1 MTKEELLQKL
11 RRPSLKMVTTYYS
24 VSDCLDE
31 MVHDA
36 KSSEASDINNEG
48 YGAQVEYL
56 LKFGH
61 SVQAIAEATGLAP
74 VDP

>member
-1 MTKEELLQKL
+1 MSPEE
-11 RRPSLKMVTTYYS
+11 RLKYVAAI
-24 VSDCLDE
+24 DR
-31 MVHDA
+31 
-36 KSSEASDINNEG
+36 SSEASDINNEG